1 MMPDSVGTN
10 RCAQLSLRGRERS
23 LSESRTSNLRNYT
36 RPVPTRLAA
45 LLLALITIG
54 GGCRPDTVDLGYR
67 FQEGREFKYKLT
79 ATGRVDYQFTT
90 TAGSGNYVAV
100 FDVTERIESV
110 AGDTAVVSV
119 SMTPV
124 RSVENGLQS
133 PAGEELSFRSRIG
146 PTGEV
151 LEVLE
156 LNGVPAS
163 ELGPEQIALIG
174 TMRPKLPL
182 EDETI
187 GASWDAGQEFPLP
200 STFSEVTTRG
210 ELEGLDVDSEGR
222 VAEIGFDGGGPLAG
236 TIAIAGGNAELTGT
250 LEVNGDAV
258 LDVEG
263 GFLRSATSSNAGDFQ
278 ARLVPVNEAPLTGVI
293 HLELDIDLELEE

>member
-1 MMPDSVGTN
+1 MP
-10 RCAQLSLRGRERS
+10 RAH
-23 LSESRTSNLRNYT
+23 NYT

-45 LLLALITIG
+45 GLLVVAAVTA
-54 GGCRPDTVDLGYR
+54 GCRPDTVALVYH
-67 FQEGREFKYKLT
+67 FQEGREFRYTLT
-79 ATGRVDYQFTT
+79 AEGQVDYRFTT
-90 TAGSGNYVAV
+90 TTGSGSYVAV
-100 FDVTERIESV
+100 FDVAETVESV
-110 AGDTAVVSV
+110 EGDAAVVSV

-146 PTGEV
+146 PNGEV

-163 ELGPEQIALIG
+163 ELSPEQIALIG

-187 GASWDAGQEFPLP
+187 GATWDAGQEFPLS
-200 STFSEVTTRG
+200 STFSEVATRG

-222 VAEIGFDGGGPLAG
+222 VAEIGFNGGGPLSG

-250 LEVNGDAV
+250 LEVSGDAV
-258 LDVEG
+258 LDVDG
-263 GFLRSATSSNAGDFQ
+263 GFLRSATTSNAGDFQ
-278 ARLVPVNEAPLTGVI
+278 ARLVPVNEAPLTGAI
-293 HLELDIDLELEE
+293 HLELDIDLELED